1 MKAHLFLFLLLWC
14 VFSTSFA
21 ETPPVPAS
29 LDSERV
35 VRVYELLKDAEA
47 MTTSGVLSSHD
58 DLTKEARS
66 MSLTGLKKAC
76 LDSVDHITAAAS
88 SSPTNRRPDIFGY
101 VKNAWLRLS
110 YNREEDHGGHTA
122 YAVNNRAKASAETR
136 EHERA
141 IKEALTK
148 SDLK

>member
-1 MKAHLFLFLLLWC
+1 MKARTFFLLLFG
-14 VFSTSFA
+14 VFSPSFA
-21 ETPPVPAS
+21 EPPPVPTS

-35 VRVYELLKDAEA
+35 VRVYELLKDAEQMA
-47 MTTSGVLSSHD
+47 TGGVIGSHD
-58 DLTKEARS
+58 GLTAEARS

-76 LDSVDHITAAAS
+76 LDSGDHIMAASS

-101 VKNAWLRLS
+101 VKNAWLRLL

-122 YAVNNRAKASAETR
+122 WAVNNRAKASSETR
-136 EHERA
+136 EHA
-141 IKEALTK
+141 KTIKEVLTK